1 VAWFRLLLVVFGAA
15 VLFLAVKYMMTGQ
28 RHYLN
33 WAARLIGLF
42 LASGVVFSVILL
54 ATRLL

>member
-1 VAWFRLLLVVFGAA
+1 MAWFRLLLVIFGAA
-15 VLFLAVKYMMTGQ
+15 VLFLAARYMMTGQ

-42 LASGVVFSVILL
+42 LASCVVFFVILL
-54 ATRLL
+54 VTRLL